1 MAVACVVA
9 AALLA
14 PAVAAAGTYDVV
26 ACAAPGAGG
35 VNHSLTSYI
44 GSYDPARQA
53 EANRSYE
60 LDGSC
65 AGGLIA
71 RSHPLHTTAPW
82 LTDGGWR
89 FDAPAGTEITRVVSW
104 RFGEARDFGDDPATP
119 FVDEGD
125 HWRVALTDGTGQFVG
140 GPAGGETCAHG
151 LNIPAC
157 TIGEPNGGRS
167 QHDVRTNALRW
178 AVSCGGEIVGGCPT
192 SYADPITAPGYPLAT
207 IALHGTA
214 ITLTDPSAPALSLGG
229 PLFGGGWRKP
239 SDGATYS
246 ASDNS
251 GIRTAE
257 LTVGPAGAR
266 DDRACDFTYKVPCA
280 NATDRPLALAAAP
293 PDGTYTG
300 RLTVTDASGNPAS
313 VEKPVM
319 IDGTAPSVSLKR
331 PKRGSIIVGVT
342 DWFSGLAAGQIQ
354 VRNGSSEPYRPL
366 MTEYRKGALRAR
378 LDRGNLQRADV
389 WVSVRDNAGNEAAG
403 TPSRF
408 TLTSVS
414 SGGRRKR
421 VSKGQ
426 VRVRFGRTARIRGRL
441 AFATGQPLAGVPVSI
456 TSAPGSGGVPVAEGS
471 AQTNASGR
479 FGITVPAGRR
489 ADADDRLAGRARQ
502 PADRAP
508 AAPVRAGVELD
519 PRLPH
524 APVGRGPRPLLG
536 PRARRAAAA

>member
-1 MAVACVVA
+1 M
-9 AALLA
+9 
-14 PAVAAAGTYDVV
+14 
-26 ACAAPGAGG
+26 
-35 VNHSLTSYI
+35 NHSLTSYI

-178 AVSCGGEIVGGCPT
+178 AVSCGGEIIGGCPT

-207 IALHGTA
+207 MALYGTA
-214 ITLTDPSAPALSLGG
+214 ITLTDPSAPARRWADRCSPAAGAG
-229 PLFGGGWRKP
+229 P
-239 SDGATYS
+239 ATARAYS

-251 GIRTAE
+251 GIRSAE

-280 NATDRPLALAAAP
+280 NAADRPLALAAAP
-293 PDGTYTG
+293 PDGAYTG

-342 DWFSGLAAGQIQ
+342 DWFSGLAAGADPGPQRA
-354 VRNGSSEPYRPL
+354 V
-366 MTEYRKGALRAR
+366 GALPASG
-378 LDRGNLQRADV
+378 DRVPQGR
-389 WVSVRDNAGNEAAG
+389 AAG
-403 TPSRF
+403 AGS
-408 TLTSVS
+408 
-414 SGGRRKR
+414 
-421 VSKGQ
+421 
-426 VRVRFGRTARIRGRL
+426 TA
-441 AFATGQPLAGVPVSI
+441 ATC
-456 TSAPGSGGVPVAEGS
+456 SAPTCG
-471 AQTNASGR
+471 
-479 FGITVPAGRR
+479 
-489 ADADDRLAGRARQ
+489 
-502 PADRAP
+502 
-508 AAPVRAGVELD
+508 
-519 PRLPH
+519 
-524 APVGRGPRPLLG
+524 
-536 PRARRAAAA
+536 

>member
-1 MAVACVVA
+1 MWLTSKIPARSRTAVCSCRIPSYWTGISQPANGTSRAPAATCRACSGVRLSVSVPAAISANGTLATELRSTLGVSLIAMRGASVVRTGTAMAVACVVA
-9 AALLA
+9 AA
-14 PAVAAAGTYDVV
+14 AARCRLGGTYDVL

-151 LNIPAC
+151 GGIPAC

-178 AVSCGGEIVGGCPT
+178 AVSCGGEIIGGCPT

-207 IALHGTA
+207 IALYGTA

-293 PDGTYTG
+293 PDG
-300 RLTVTDASGNPAS
+300 S
-313 VEKPVM
+313 VH
-319 IDGTAPSVSLKR
+319 G
-331 PKRGSIIVGVT
+331 
-342 DWFSGLAAGQIQ
+342 
-354 VRNGSSEPYRPL
+354 
-366 MTEYRKGALRAR
+366 
-378 LDRGNLQRADV
+378 
-389 WVSVRDNAGNEAAG
+389 
-403 TPSRF
+403 
-408 TLTSVS
+408 
-414 SGGRRKR
+414 
-421 VSKGQ
+421 
-426 VRVRFGRTARIRGRL
+426 
-441 AFATGQPLAGVPVSI
+441 
-456 TSAPGSGGVPVAEGS
+456 
-471 AQTNASGR
+471 
-479 FGITVPAGRR
+479 
-489 ADADDRLAGRARQ
+489 
-502 PADRAP
+502 PADRDRRLRQPGERREAGDDRRHGAVGEP
-508 AAPVRAGVELD
+508 QAAEARQHHRRRH
-519 PRLPH
+519 RLVLRP
-524 APVGRGPRPLLG
+524 GRGADPG
-536 PRARRAAAA
+536 PQRVRRSRTGLW